1 MKVYYAHSMHL
12 YGTPQEQRDVELLES
27 MGFTVFNPNN
37 PAIQNEV
44 NSFKTNPELFEVD
57 NVMDLF
63 KVYIKSC
70 DILAYRSHVD
80 LRIPSGV
87 LFEVDYAIEI
97 NKPVFEL
104 PTLTT
109 QRRMTY
115 PETIEYLKYN
125 GQR

>member
-27 MGFTVFNPNN
+27 MGFTVVNPNN
-37 PAIQNEV
+37 PKVQKDVEV
-44 NSFKTNPELFEVD
+44 FKLTQAPGTG
-57 NVMDLF
+57 NVMNLF
-63 KVYIKSC
+63 KKLIETC

-87 LFEVDYAIEI
+87 MFEVDYAIEI

-115 PETIEYLKYN
+115 EETIEYLKYN

>member
-1 MKVYYAHSMHL
+1 MEYIVPKNLIKKVK
-12 YGTPQEQRDVELLES
+12 
-27 MGFTVFNPNN
+27 NN
-37 PAIQNEV
+37 PTIWYPNG
-44 NSFKTNPELFEVD
+44 
-57 NVMDLF
+57 VMDLF
-63 KVYIKSC
+63 KKYIDSC

-87 LFEVDYAIEI
+87 MFEVDYAIEI

-115 PETIEYLKYN
+115 EETIEYLKYN
-125 GQR
+125 GQKTLVKS

>member
-27 MGFTVFNPNN
+27 MGFTVVNPNN
-37 PAIQNEV
+37 PKVQKDVEV
-44 NSFKTNPELFEVD
+44 FKLTQSPGTG
-57 NVMDLF
+57 NVMNLF
-63 KVYIKSC
+63 KKLIETC

-87 LFEVDYAIEI
+87 MFEVDYAIEI

-115 PETIEYLKYN
+115 EETIEYLKYN

>member
-27 MGFTVFNPNN
+27 MGFTVVNPNN
-37 PAIQNEV
+37 PKVQKDVEV
-44 NSFKTNPELFEVD
+44 FKLTQSPGTG
-57 NVMDLF
+57 NVMNLF
-63 KVYIKSC
+63 KKLIETC

-80 LRIPSGV
+80 LRIPSGIM
-87 LFEVDYAIEI
+87 FEVDYAIEI

-115 PETIEYLKYN
+115 EETVEYLKYN